1 MCGIVG
7 IYNFVSSINDESTY
21 INWCNQ
27 TMNRR
32 GPDSNGI
39 WKQLENKYIT
49 GFVRLA
55 IRDLSP
61 LGNQPMVSDCGNYVI
76 SFNGEIYNTD
86 TLKQKLSEFSIQFK
100 STTDTEVLLYLLK
113 HYSPNEILPIL
124 DGIFSFSFYD
134 KLNHKLILA
143 RDRVGTKPLY
153 VGSFN
158 DGYIFS
164 SQYDHIVNY
173 AKIRNNKWN
182 APDIGLYLQLGYF
195 PSGHAPVENTFLFPE
210 GHFAIIQNKKL
221 EFQKYYDFEQ
231 RESNRG
237 KQNLDELMNEVI
249 SSQLISDVPVGTFLS
264 GGVDSPIISAFANGF
279 KKVDAYTIGVENS
292 NDDESKNATYYANKF
307 KINHH
312 LKFIT
317 EDLLIERL
325 QENFEAFTEPF
336 ADYSS
341 IPTLMVS
348 EFAKEDVTV
357 VLSGDGPDELLW
369 GYKRNILAVQAS
381 EGFRFHKIIRSVLF
395 LCKKFRLIK
404 TTKINRRHLET
415 DNFVQYYFITNF
427 IGGADSL
434 VKKYFKIKPA
444 KPNYLLEL
452 EKENPKCNSSEVIR
466 RIEIKFHLPRILLK
480 VDRASM
486 YHSLE
491 VRVPFLSNSFIDYA
505 SSQKIEDFVEG
516 IHGKIPLKNWLS
528 EHSNSKLCFENK
540 KGFTI
545 PLKEWIKG
553 ALSTKIE
560 EEFNDISLDLLVF
573 FDKTELLKI
582 LKEHKEG
589 KSDWSWTIWAVYSF
603 LMWKK
608 IHLNKYHENSF
619 SFK

>member
-7 IYNFVSSINDESTY
+7 IYNFSSSLTEESPY
-21 INWCNQ
+21 IKWCNQ
-27 TMNRR
+27 TMKRR

-39 WKQLENKYIT
+39 WKQIENKYIT

-76 SFNGEIYNTD
+76 SFNGEIYNID
-86 TLKQKLSEFSIQFK
+86 TLKQKLSVFSIQFK
-100 STTDTEVLLYLLK
+100 SSTDTEVLLYLLK

-134 KLNHKLILA
+134 KLNHKLIIA

-153 VGSFN
+153 VGSFD

-173 AKIRNNKWN
+173 AKVKNNNWN

-195 PSGHAPVENTFLFPE
+195 PSGHAPLENTFFFPE
-210 GHFAIIQNKKL
+210 GNFAIIEQGKM
-221 EFQKYYDFEQ
+221 EFYQYFDFEQ
-231 RESNRG
+231 NKSNYE
-237 KQNLDELMNEVI
+237 KQNIDDLIKEVV

-264 GGVDSPIISAFANGF
+264 GGVDSPIVSVFANGF
-279 KKVDAYTIGVENS
+279 NKVDAYTIGVENS
-292 NDDESKNATYYANKF
+292 DDDESKNATFYAIKF
-307 KINHH
+307 NIEHH
-312 LKFIT
+312 LKFIN
-317 EDLLIERL
+317 EDSLIKRL
-325 QENFEAFTEPF
+325 DENFEAFTEPF

-369 GYKRNILAVQAS
+369 GYKRNIVAKDAS
-381 EGFRFHKIIRSVLF
+381 NGFRYPKILRIL
-395 LCKKFRLIK
+395 LLICKKVGLLTK
-404 TTKINRRHLET
+404 SKINRRHLET
-415 DNFVQYYFITNF
+415 ANFVQYYFISNF
-427 IGGADSL
+427 IGGAHSL
-434 VKKYFKIKPA
+434 VKKYFKVKPA
-444 KPNYLLEL
+444 VPVYLVKLEQ
-452 EKENPKCNSSEVIR
+452 ENPKCSSSEIIR

-480 VDRASM
+480 VDRSSM

-491 VRVPFLSNSFIDYA
+491 VRVPFLSNSFIEYA
-505 SSQKIEDFVEG
+505 SSLEMEDCVKG
-516 IHGKIPLKNWLS
+516 IHGKMPLKNWLS
-528 EHSNSKLCFENK
+528 AHSNSELCFENK

-545 PLKEWIKG
+545 PLNEWIKG
-553 ALSTKIE
+553 TLSIKIE
-560 EEFNDISLDLLVF
+560 KEFNTIDSDLVSF
-573 FDKTELLKI
+573 FDKEELLKI
-582 LKEHKEG
+582 LKEHKED

-608 IHLNKYHENSF
+608 IHLNKYHENSI

>member
-7 IYNFVSSINDESTY
+7 IYNLGTSFKDESPY
-21 INWCNQ
+21 IKWCNQ
-27 TMNRR
+27 TMKRR

-39 WKQLENKYIT
+39 WKEEENKYTT

-61 LGNQPMVSDCGNYVI
+61 LGNQPMVSECGNYVI

-86 TLKQKLSEFSIQFK
+86 LLKLKLSKFNIQFK
-100 STTDTEVLLYLLK
+100 STTDTEVLLHLLK
-113 HYSPNEILPIL
+113 HYSPKEILPIL
-124 DGIFSFSFYD
+124 DGIFAFSFYD
-134 KLNHKLILA
+134 KANHTLILA

-153 VGSFN
+153 IGSF
-158 DGYIFS
+158 DEGFIFS

-173 AKIRNNKWN
+173 RKIKNNKWN
-182 APDIGLYLQLGYF
+182 AADIGLYLQLGYF
-195 PSGHAPVENTFLFPE
+195 PSGHAPIENTFFFPE
-210 GHFAIIQNKKL
+210 GKFAIIQNNNL
-221 EFQKYYDFEQ
+221 EFHEYFDFEQ
-231 RESNRG
+231 KESDS
-237 KQNLDELMNEVI
+237 KQHSLDDLLKQVV

-264 GGVDSPIISAFANGF
+264 GGVDSPIVSAFANDI
-279 KKVDAYTIGVENS
+279 KKVNAYTIGVENS
-292 NDDESKNATYYANKF
+292 NDDESKNASFYANKF
-307 KINHH
+307 KIEHH
-312 LKFIT
+312 LKFIN
-317 EDLLIERL
+317 EDLLIQRL

-369 GYKRNILAVQAS
+369 GYKRNILALEAAKAYQYP
-381 EGFRFHKIIRSVLF
+381 KILRGLF
-395 LCKKFRLIK
+395 LICKKIGLLKKI
-404 TTKINRRHLET
+404 KINKRHIEAA
-415 DNFVQYYFITNF
+415 NFVQYYFRTNF
-427 IGGADSL
+427 IGGADAL
-434 VKKYFKIKPA
+434 VKKYFKTKPS
-444 KPNYLLEL
+444 KPTYITNLE
-452 EKENPKCNSSEVIR
+452 NNTSSYSASELIR
-466 RIEIKFHLPRILLK
+466 HIEFKFHLPRILLK

-486 YHSLE
+486 HHSLE

-505 SSQKIEDFVEG
+505 SSLQMDECVEG
-516 IHGKIPLKNWLS
+516 DHGKMPLKKWLS
-528 EHSNSKLCFENK
+528 THSNSTICFESK

-545 PLKEWIKG
+545 PLKEWIKRT
-553 ALSTKIE
+553 LYTKIE
-560 EEFNDISLDLLVF
+560 DEFNNLSIELSYL
-573 FDKTELLKI
+573 FDKTALIKI

-608 IHLNKYHENSF
+608 IHLNKYHENSI